1 MNFLTDKAYQSEIST
16 NQSTSSML
24 VNPIVNLCNSPFGR
38 LTKSP
43 ILTRRLNSN
52 STNNNNNNSDLN
64 TYKLKIENSSNLEN
78 EISHSPVTDN
88 SNSGVCAT
96 STSIYNSFKSMI
108 GLNSSNANSYL
119 KKNDS
124 LTSVTSSETLCAT
137 ATDSTAQF
145 IDPFELKNRF
155 LEISSKFLVIL
166 LDCRTY
172 TDFSSK
178 HIKDS
183 VHLNCRD
190 KLTRKRLQSRK
201 LTVKD
206 LISCEEVK
214 SKFESNNLPVGGVDI
229 SHEISKLTSC
239 KQPQQQH
246 FCSNLNEQ
254 EYLEA
259 SCCNNN
265 NDNIIVLYDDTTSEL
280 TDLQS
285 ESNPLKIV
293 QENIKQSGYK
303 KECKILKGDYFLFV
317 FFFN

>member
-52 STNNNNNNSDLN
+52 SNNNNNDLN
-64 TYKLKIENSSNLEN
+64 TYKLKIENSSSLEN
-78 EISHSPVTDN
+78 EINHSSATDN
-88 SNSGVCAT
+88 NNSGVCAT

-108 GLNSSNANSYL
+108 GLNNTNSYL

-124 LTSVTSSETLCAT
+124 CTSVTSSETLCAT

-229 SHEISKLTSC
+229 SHEISKLTSS

-259 SCCNNN
+259 SFSKNNNN

-303 KECKILKGDYFLFV
+303 KECKILKGTNYFLFL
-317 FFFN
+317 FFFFY

>member
-1 MNFLTDKAYQSEIST
+1 
-16 NQSTSSML
+16 
-24 VNPIVNLCNSPFGR
+24 
-38 LTKSP
+38 
-43 ILTRRLNSN
+43 
-52 STNNNNNNSDLN
+52 
-64 TYKLKIENSSNLEN
+64 
-78 EISHSPVTDN
+78 
-88 SNSGVCAT
+88 
-96 STSIYNSFKSMI
+96 MI
-108 GLNSSNANSYL
+108 GLNNTNTNSYL

-137 ATDSTAQF
+137 APDSTAQF

-214 SKFESNNLPVGGVDI
+214 SKFESNILPVGGLDI
-229 SHEISKLTSC
+229 SHEISKLTNS

-246 FCSNLNEQ
+246 FCSDLNEQ

-259 SCCNNN
+259 SFSNNNN

-317 FFFN
+317 FFLTKFKLK